1 MRFSLQNVPESFLE
15 TAPWIFKSELELDIS
30 MDQCWKILQDDHA
43 WKDWHPEVQDIVW
56 DSDLRAVG
64 TSRTVNFSG
73 EWK

>member
-30 MDQCWKILQDDHA
+30 MDQCWIILQDVHA